1 VIPEFD
7 ENGNLPPGVHFCEW
21 EEFEER
27 FGTNFKRQ
35 NMIAGLTIARSLS
48 KTVRDRN
55 IDIDGSFV
63 TSEFFEIRR
72 CLK

>member
-1 VIPEFD
+1 
-7 ENGNLPPGVHFCEW
+7 
-21 EEFEER
+21 
-27 FGTNFKRQ
+27 
-35 NMIAGLTIARSLS
+35 MIAGLTIATSLS
-48 KTVRDRN
+48 KTVRGRN